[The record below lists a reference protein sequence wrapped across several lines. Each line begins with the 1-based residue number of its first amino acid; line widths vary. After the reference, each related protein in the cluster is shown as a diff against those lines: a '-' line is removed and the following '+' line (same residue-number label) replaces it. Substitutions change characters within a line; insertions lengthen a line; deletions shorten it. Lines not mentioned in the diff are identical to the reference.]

1 MIRRPP
7 RSTRTDTLFPYTT
20 LFRSLRQP
28 GARGGAL
35 SLHQEEAKKSTA
47 RRTALAEKIF
57 LGTVTD
63 CAAGQAFEIGVDRAV
78 QAGKLTA
85 RKDQRANEAA
95 VGGGDPHLQRVR
107 SEERRVGKE
116 CCITGGSKGG
126 T

>member
-1 MIRRPP
+1 MVEYPAAWA
-7 RSTRTDTLFPYTT
+7 
-20 LFRSLRQP
+20 LRQP

-63 CAAGQAFEIGVDRAV
+63 CAAGPAFEIGVDRAV
-78 QAGKLTA
+78 QAGQLTV

-95 VGGGDPHLQRVR
+95 VGGGDHHLQR
-107 SEERRVGKE
+107 SEEPTVGIE
-116 CCITGGSKGG
+116 CVSMYGSWCSPYHYNNKRH
-126 T
+126 

>member
-95 VGGGDPHLQRVR
+95 VGGGDR
-107 SEERRVGKE
+107 SEEHTTELQSLQRISTAVFCLIK
-116 CCITGGSKGG
+116 KN
-126 T
+126 

>member
-1 MIRRPP
+1 MRI
-7 RSTRTDTLFPYTT
+7 SDWSSDVCSSDL
-20 LFRSLRQP
+20 
-28 GARGGAL
+28 
-35 SLHQEEAKKSTA
+35 QEEAKKSTA

-95 VGGGDPHLQRVR
+95 VGGGDHHLQRVAAEIPVEDR
-107 SEERRVGKE
+107 KSTRLN
-116 CCITGGSKGG
+116 SSH
-126 T
+126 

>member
-1 MIRRPP
+1 MVEYPAAWA
-7 RSTRTDTLFPYTT
+7 
-20 LFRSLRQP
+20 LRQP

-63 CAAGQAFEIGVDRAV
+63 CAAGQAFDIGVDRAV

-95 VGGGDPHLQRVR
+95 VGGGR
-107 SEERRVGKE
+107 SEERRGGKE
-116 CCITGGSKGG
+116 WVSTCRSRWSPDH
-126 T
+126 